1 MADVPGD
8 LATHFGEL
16 DDPRIE
22 RTKQH
27 SLLDIVIIAICGTLC
42 GADGWTEIAEFGQA
56 KEAWLRTFLELP
68 NGIPSHDT
76 FGRVF
81 ARLDP
86 EQFQACFLR
95 WVQAVET
102 LTAGQVVA
110 LDGKTARRS
119 HDRPTG
125 KGALHLVSAWATDN
139 RLVLGQREV
148 EAGHNELSVLPELL
162 RLLALEGC
170 IVTIDAIGSQSD
182 MAQSIRDR
190 DADYVLAVKANQP
203 KLHARLQR
211 LFSAAPQGSLA
222 PYQHDHDQSV
232 EKGHGRIEIR
242 NVWTVSD
249 PEWLAWLDPSRQWP
263 DLGCVAMVLSERR
276 VGEKWSLEARYF
288 ISSLKGDAKALAAA
302 VRAHWQIENGLH
314 WVLDIGFRED
324 ESRVRVGHAQA
335 NLAVLRHIALN
346 LLKQER
352 TLKRGI
358 KTKRL
363 KAGWDND
370 YLLKVLFHSQAN

>member
-16 DDPRIE
+16 EDPRID
-22 RTKQH
+22 RTRLH

-42 GADGWTEIAEFGQA
+42 GADGWTEIAEFGKA

-102 LTAGQVVA
+102 VTAGQVVA
-110 LDGKTARRS
+110 LDGKKARRS
-119 HDRPTG
+119 HDRPNG
-125 KGALHLVSAWATDN
+125 KGPLHLVSAWATDN
-139 RLVLGQREV
+139 GLVLGQREV
-148 EAGHNELSVLPELL
+148 EAGENEMSVLPELL
-162 RLLALEGC
+162 AMLALEGC
-170 IVTIDAIGSQSD
+170 IVTIDAIGCYSD
-182 MAQSIRDR
+182 MAQTIRDQG
-190 DADYVLAVKANQP
+190 ADYVLHVKDNQP
-203 KLHARLQR
+203 TLHERLQR
-211 LFSAAPQGSLA
+211 LFSAAPLGSLA
-222 PYQHDHDQSV
+222 SWQHDHDRSV

-242 NVWTVSD
+242 DVWTVSD
-249 PEWLAWLDPSRQWP
+249 PEWLAWLDPTHQWP

-276 VGEKWSLEARYF
+276 IGEKGSLEARYF
-288 ISSLKGDAKALAAA
+288 ISSLKGEAKALAEA
-302 VRAHWQIENGLH
+302 VRAHWHIENSLH

-352 TLKRGI
+352 TLKRGL